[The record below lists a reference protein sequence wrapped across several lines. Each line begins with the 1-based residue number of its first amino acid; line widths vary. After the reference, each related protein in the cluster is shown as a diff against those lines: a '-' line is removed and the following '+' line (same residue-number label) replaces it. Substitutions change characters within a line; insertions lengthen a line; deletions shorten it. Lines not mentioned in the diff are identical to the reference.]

1 MKNLLVLGLL
11 VLGLSSCKNIDMED
25 LEACANGNQAMCKDV
40 GDSITPP
47 PAPPAEPVKLTSEA
61 DISELIYNNVCTVKS
76 SNVIQEDLNDL
87 GFSSPKSIEDFIGN
101 EYDMTSTWASTVSSG
116 NTYTNFQTSPSTGL
130 TFHIAHANV
139 DEEEEV
145 TASRHMFKLRAA
157 YGEGNFYMITNSVEA
172 YDDGRV
178 IGTIGWVR
186 SNTGWLQIENHI
198 DMTVTL
204 ECK

>member
-1 MKNLLVLGLL
+1 MKTLLSVAFLL
-11 VLGLSSCKNIDMED
+11 LFVGCKVDEEQLQD
-25 LEACANGNQAMCKDV
+25 CANGNQAACKDI
-40 GDSITPP
+40 GEELTPP
-47 PAPPAEPVKLTSEA
+47 ADPVIVTSKQDVSA
-61 DISELIYNNVCTVKS
+61 LIYNKVCTVKS

-87 GFSSPKSIEDFIGN
+87 GFSSPKSIDDFIGN
-101 EYDMTSTWASTVSSG
+101 EYDMTAKWDSTVSSG

-130 TFHIAHANV
+130 TFHIAHAND
-139 DEEEEV
+139 DEEEEI

-157 YGEGNFYMITNSVEA
+157 YGEGTFYMITNSVEA

-204 ECK
+204 DCK

>member
-1 MKNLLVLGLL
+1 MKQLLTIFCLL
-11 VLGLSSCKNIDMED
+11 FFVGCQVDEEQLQD
-25 LEACANGNQAMCKDV
+25 CANGNQAACQDI
-40 GDSITPP
+40 GDNLTPRE
-47 PAPPAEPVKLTSEA
+47 PAKITSEE
-61 DISELIYNNVCTVKS
+61 DISELIYNNICTVKS

-116 NTYTNFQTSPSTGL
+116 NTYTNFQPSPNTGL
-130 TFHIAHANV
+130 TFHIAHTNG

-157 YGEGNFYMITNSVEA
+157 YGEGNFYMITNSVEV

-178 IGTIGWVR
+178 IGTIGWIR